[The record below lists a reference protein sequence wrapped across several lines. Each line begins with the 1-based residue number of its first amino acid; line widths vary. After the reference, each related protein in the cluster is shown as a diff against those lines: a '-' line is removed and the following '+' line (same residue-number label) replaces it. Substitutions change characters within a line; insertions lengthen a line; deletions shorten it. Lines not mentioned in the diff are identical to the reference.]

1 MTTKIHA
8 RVDALGNPVQLHFTE
23 GQAHDGANAKVLLA
37 DAGPCEY
44 VIADRAYDSND
55 NLARIA
61 ALGAQAV
68 IPAGSGRIRERKYDK
83 HIYKERCLVELF
95 FNRLKQ
101 FRRIATRYEKTLR
114 HFKAIVML
122 ASAMV
127 WLV

>member
-8 RVDALGNPVQLHFTE
+8 RVDALGNPVELHITE
-23 GQAHDGANAKVLLA
+23 GQAHDGANAKVLLEKA
-37 DAGPCEY
+37 APCQY
-44 VIADRAYDSND
+44 VLADRAYDSEL
-55 NLARIA
+55 NLALIA

-68 IPAGSGRIRERKYDK
+68 IPSGSGRIRERKYDK

-114 HFKAIVML
+114 HFSALVMFAASLVCL
-122 ASAMV
+122 A
-127 WLV
+127 